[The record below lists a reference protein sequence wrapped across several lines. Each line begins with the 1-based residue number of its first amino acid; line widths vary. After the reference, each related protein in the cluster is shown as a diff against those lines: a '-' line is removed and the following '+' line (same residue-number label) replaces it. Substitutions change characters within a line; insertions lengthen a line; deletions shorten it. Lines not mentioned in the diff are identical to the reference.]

1 MTDLD
6 QRAIQPLPASHPE
19 LGRWL
24 WALEDTRG
32 RTLEAVEGV
41 TPEELDWTPAGL
53 ANSIGT
59 LLYHTALIETDYLCI
74 DIMGKDAYLP
84 DLKALLPWP
93 DRDEA
98 GELIV
103 VTGISLEDHLDR
115 LATVRARLLER
126 VSTLTAE
133 QMETPRAFPD
143 WGYAITPAWTL
154 HHLMQHEA
162 EHRGEMGA
170 IRVLFATRDRA

>member
-6 QRAIQPLPASHPE
+6 QRVIQPLQASHPE

-24 WALEDTRG
+24 WAMEDTRR
-32 RTLEAVEGV
+32 RTLESVAGV
-41 TPEELDWTPAGL
+41 TQEELDWTPAGL

-74 DIMGKDAYLP
+74 DILGMDDYLS
-84 DLKALLPWP
+84 DLKALLPWS

-103 VTGISLEDHLDR
+103 VTGLPLEDHLDR
-115 LATVRARLLER
+115 LATVRSRFLEY
-126 VSTLTAE
+126 VSALTAE
-133 QMETPRAFPD
+133 QMEAPRALPD

-162 EHRGEMGA
+162 EHRGEINCLRA
-170 IRVLFATRDRA
+170 LFRAQA

>member
-1 MTDLD
+1 MADLD
-6 QRAIQPLPASHPE
+6 QRVITPLSATHPE

-24 WALEDTRG
+24 WSLEDTRR
-32 RTLEAVEGV
+32 RTLEALDGV
-41 TPEELDWTPAGL
+41 TQEELDWTPPGL

-74 DIMGKDAYLP
+74 DILGLDDYFP
-84 DLKALLPWP
+84 DLMALLPWP

-98 GELIV
+98 GELVV
-103 VTGISLEDHLDR
+103 VTGLSLEDHLSSLD
-115 LATVRARLLER
+115 TVRRRFLER
-126 VSTLTAE
+126 VSPLTPE
-133 QMETPRAFPD
+133 QMDAPRAFPE

-162 EHRGEMGA
+162 EHRGE
-170 IRVLFATRDRA
+170 INNLRALYRAQR